1 MRVLALSVLILFT
14 AAGLRA
20 QQPPLAAEPSPPD
33 QQARAAQTQRP
44 LPPKPEPPSIAQQTS
59 HRFWDSRNKKFFAG
73 VFAVR
78 ALDFASTLNM
88 RARGRD
94 EILLT
99 NEVVD
104 NKPAFAAIEL
114 GATAAS
120 IGVSYWLHRKGH
132 HKLERWVSILHIS
145 IGGFGAVRNYM
156 LETRRPAPGPATIS
170 RRATGH

>member
-1 MRVLALSVLILFT
+1 MRALVLWVLILFA

-20 QQPPLAAEPSPPD
+20 QQPAPAEPSPAD
-33 QQARAAQTQRP
+33 QQPRAAQTQGP
-44 LPPKPEPPSIAQQTS
+44 LPPKLEPPNNARQTS
-59 HRFWDSRNKKFFAG
+59 HRFWDSRNKGLFAG

-99 NEVVD
+99 NEIVD
-104 NKPAFAAIEL
+104 NKPAFVAIEL

-120 IGVSYWLHRKGH
+120 IGVSYWLHRTGH
-132 HKLERWVSILHIS
+132 HTLERWVSILHIS
-145 IGGFGAVRNYM
+145 IGGFGAARNYM
-156 LETRRPAPGPATIS
+156 LETRRPAPAPATIAT
-170 RRATGH
+170 RATWH

>member
-1 MRVLALSVLILFT
+1 MRVLALSVLMLF
-14 AAGLRA
+14 AAAARA
-20 QQPPLAAEPSPPD
+20 QQPAPVAQPSPPD
-33 QQARAAQTQRP
+33 QHARAAQTQRP
-44 LPPKPEPPSIAQQTS
+44 LPPKPEPPSIAHETS

-104 NKPAFAAIEL
+104 NKPAFTAIEL

-120 IGVSYWLHRKGH
+120 IGVSYWLHRTGH
-132 HKLERWVSILHIS
+132 HRLERWVSILHIS
-145 IGGFGAVRNYM
+145 IGGFGAARNYM
-156 LETRRPAPGPATIS
+156 LETRRPAPAPATIAP
-170 RRATGH
+170 RATGH

>member
-1 MRVLALSVLILFT
+1 MRVLALSVLILFA

-20 QQPPLAAEPSPPD
+20 QQPAPAEPSPPD
-33 QQARAAQTQRP
+33 QQPRAAQTQRP
-44 LPPKPEPPSIAQQTS
+44 LPPKLEPPRAHEAS
-59 HRFWDSRNKKFFAG
+59 HRFWDTRNKQLFAG

-99 NEVVD
+99 NDIVD
-104 NKPAFAAIEL
+104 NKPAFVAIEL

-120 IGVSYWLHRKGH
+120 VGVSYWLHRKGH

-145 IGGFGAVRNYM
+145 ISGFGAARNYM
-156 LETRRPAPGPATIS
+156 LETRRPAPAPATIAP
-170 RRATGH
+170 RATWH